1 MVRNMHP
8 RPAYIDLQLNGYK
21 GIDFNSDELSAGA
34 LHEACELL
42 RADGVAGVLATVIT
56 DALDRMAARLGKIA
70 AIRSGDPLVREVI
83 WGVHIEGPFLN
94 ETPGY
99 VGAHPPEHVWPAS
112 IEAMQ
117 RLLDAADGLTRLV
130 TLAPER
136 DSDMRVT
143 RFLADQGVIVSAG
156 HCDATLDQLRAAIDA
171 GLSMFTHLG
180 NGCPMLLNRHDN
192 IIQRVLSLADRLWVC
207 FIADGV
213 HVAYPALG
221 NYLRCVGPERAIV
234 VTDGTA
240 AAGLGPGRY
249 MIGSQEIL
257 IGEELVAWAPDRSH
271 LIGATATMPKV
282 AAKLERNLGLS
293 RAAVLQLVSTNPRR
307 ALETAGKLIV

>member
-1 MVRNMHP
+1 MEASDVK
-8 RPAYIDLQLNGYK
+8 YVDLQLNGYR
-21 GIDFNSDELSAGA
+21 GIDFNSDDLTPAEL
-34 LHEACELL
+34 HRACELL
-42 RADGVAGVLATVIT
+42 QADCVAGILATIIT
-56 DALDRMAARLGKIA
+56 DDLSRMAARLAKIA
-70 AIRSGDPLVREVI
+70 ASRRGDPLVREIV

-99 VGAHPPEHVWPAS
+99 VGAHPPEHVRPAS
-112 IEAMQ
+112 IEAVE
-117 RLLDAADGLTRLV
+117 RLLDAADGLTRIV

-136 DSDMRVT
+136 DAGLWVT
-143 RFLADQGVIVSAG
+143 HHLADRGVIVSAG
-156 HCDATLDQLRAAIDA
+156 HCDPSLDQLRAAIDA

-180 NGCPMLLNRHDN
+180 NGCPLQLHRHDN

-207 FIADGV
+207 FIADGA

-221 NYLRCVGPERAIV
+221 NYLRCAGPDRAIV

-249 MIGSQEIL
+249 TIATQEIL

-271 LIGATATMPKV
+271 LIGATATMSQV
-282 AAKLERNLGLS
+282 AAKLERELGLS
-293 RAAVLQLVSTNPRR
+293 AEAVLRLTSTNPQS
-307 ALETAGKLIV
+307 ALRTSNSR

>member
-1 MVRNMHP
+1 MSPVFF
-8 RPAYIDLQLNGYK
+8 DLQLNGYK
-21 GIDFNSDELSAGA
+21 GTDFNSDELSAPA
-34 LHEACELL
+34 LHEACESL

-56 DALDRMAARLGKIA
+56 DALDRMAARLARIA
-70 AIRSGDPLVREVI
+70 AIRRDDTLVREVI

-99 VGAHPPEHVWPAS
+99 VGAHSPEHVRPAS
-112 IEAMQ
+112 VEAVK

-136 DSDMRVT
+136 DEDMRVT
-143 RFLADQGVIVSAG
+143 RFLAEQGVIVSAG
-156 HCDATLDQLRAAIDA
+156 HCDASLDQLRAAIDA

-180 NGCPMLLNRHDN
+180 NGCPMLMHRHDN
-192 IIQRVLSLADRLWVC
+192 IVQRVLSLADRLWVC

-249 MIGSQEIL
+249 TVGSQEIL

-271 LIGATATMPKV
+271 LIGATATMPQV
-282 AAKLERNLGLS
+282 AAKLQRDLGLS
-293 RAAVLQLVSTNPRR
+293 LDAVQQLTAINPRR
-307 ALETAGKLIV
+307 ALGK